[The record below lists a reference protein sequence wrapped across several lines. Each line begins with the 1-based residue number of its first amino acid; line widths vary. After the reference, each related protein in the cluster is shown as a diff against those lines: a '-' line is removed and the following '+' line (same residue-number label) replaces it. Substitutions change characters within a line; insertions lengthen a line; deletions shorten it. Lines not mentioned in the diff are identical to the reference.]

1 MSEHPIALV
10 ICDIWLPG
18 MGGIEVLQQA
28 QRLRPNAVRI
38 ALTAHSDLQTVL
50 KTINIGHV
58 SQFIVKPWDEFLLIQ
73 TVATS
78 LERYRLVNENQN
90 LHSLILSQHRELEK
104 AHEKLRYEMQLGARI
119 HEEMLLGKVP
129 EGLPGISIAA
139 TTVPSDEIDGD
150 IFVFYSDGVS
160 ESRSPSNEAYGVD
173 RISDIVRTSCM
184 ESAQEIL
191 DRIRR
196 SILAF
201 AQQDKFIDDATL
213 IITKML
219 KERKFKLE
227 TSTFPRKSRCI
238 KLEFQAA
245 FSELN
250 LKNGQ
255 LRAFCSIYINLTW
268 KMERKWKNKDSRYQ
282 LTANR

>member
-1 MSEHPIALV
+1 MSEHPTIALV

-73 TVATS
+73 TVAAS

-90 LHSLILSQHRELEK
+90 LHSLIIFNIGSLKRPMRSCAMK
-104 AHEKLRYEMQLGARI
+104 CSSAPTSV
-119 HEEMLLGKVP
+119 EEMLLGKVP

-160 ESRSPSNEAYGVD
+160 ESECPSNEAYGVD

-184 ESAQEIL
+184 ESVP
-191 DRIRR
+191 RNPR
-196 SILAF
+196 SHSP
-201 AQQDKFIDDATL
+201 QHT
-213 IITKML
+213 
-219 KERKFKLE
+219 RV
-227 TSTFPRKSRCI
+227 
-238 KLEFQAA
+238 
-245 FSELN
+245 
-250 LKNGQ
+250 
-255 LRAFCSIYINLTW
+255 CSA
-268 KMERKWKNKDSRYQ
+268 R
-282 LTANR
+282 